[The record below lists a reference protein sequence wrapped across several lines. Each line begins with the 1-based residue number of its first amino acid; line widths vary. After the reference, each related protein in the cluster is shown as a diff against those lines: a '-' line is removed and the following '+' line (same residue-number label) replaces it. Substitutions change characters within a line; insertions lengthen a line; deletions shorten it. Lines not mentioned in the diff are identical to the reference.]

1 MIIGYARVS
10 TDDQRLDLQLAALKE
25 AGCKNIFQDHGATGS
40 HMDRPGLENVLR
52 ALKPGDTLVV
62 WRLDRLGRSLTDL
75 VKFVEELGRK
85 GCEFRSLN
93 ESIDT
98 RTSGG
103 RLIFHIMAAFAEFE
117 RNLISERTRAGLV
130 AARQRGSRL
139 GRPRIVLTEA
149 EINEARRAI
158 KEKRQT
164 LDEIAAGYQISST
177 TLRRRLET
185 ALTRERG
192 KDHILAKHANSPRM
206 AKSRAENEKDGCR
219 DLEMSKGAMADTQ
232 QSFDLCTSS
241 EDSRQLLAD
250 ARKGPRLCPGDRWN
264 RPAKL
269 DTGRTERT
277 KPCAPP
283 PC

>member
-164 LDEIAAGYQISST
+164 LGEIAAGYQISST
-177 TLRRRLET
+177 TLRRRLDASAEGKRKLVRPLLRET
-185 ALTRERG
+185 KASHLPAPHKQMR
-192 KDHILAKHANSPRM
+192 
-206 AKSRAENEKDGCR
+206 NE
-219 DLEMSKGAMADTQ
+219 M
-232 QSFDLCTSS
+232 
-241 EDSRQLLAD
+241 
-250 ARKGPRLCPGDRWN
+250 
-264 RPAKL
+264 
-269 DTGRTERT
+269 TGRTPHKVGPSRQS
-277 KPCAPP
+277 
-283 PC
+283 